1 MQFFVISIGL
11 QNVKP
16 FNNKPDLKSN
26 NRQRSLEKTL
36 PFAQKVYQKHKTVQC
51 SEYYKIK
58 ILNTIKFPKFT
69 SQLQSVVAKSCGD

>member
-1 MQFFVISIGL
+1 MQFFVISIRL

-51 SEYYKIK
+51 SEYNKIK
-58 ILNTIKFPKFT
+58 ILNTIKFPEIHKP
-69 SQLQSVVAKSCGD
+69 VAISCC

>member
-36 PFAQKVYQKHKTVQC
+36 PFAQKVYQSTKQFSV
-51 SEYYKIK
+51 
-58 ILNTIKFPKFT
+58 LNTIK
-69 SQLQSVVAKSCGD
+69 